1 MTNKRLRYPIMLLAS
16 SAVAIIVSCGDDPA
30 APGPGTAPTTTTSV
44 SIVDNGFQPAANM
57 IEVAETVTWLWTGS
71 NPHNVTFDDERL
83 ANSVTKVDGSF
94 QQAFDTAGE
103 FTYFCSIHGRAVM
116 SGRVV
121 VGDATNR
128 SGVGAGY
135 P

>member
-1 MTNKRLRYPIMLLAS
+1 MAFSVPSRSYT
-16 SAVAIIVSCGDDPA
+16 PA
-30 APGPGTAPTTTTSV
+30 PNPAESTGPL
-44 SIVDNGFQPAANM
+44 
-57 IEVAETVTWLWTGS
+57 ERTVTWLWTGS
-71 NPHNVTFDDERL
+71 NQHNVTFDDERL
-83 ANSVTKVDGSF
+83 ANSVTRVDGSF